1 MLPGALCEAH
11 ILLAGTE
18 SVTLKLQQRKLAL
31 TNFSEKFSLK
41 MEMEKLISFFMKGVL
56 HVDKLFKN

>member
-1 MLPGALCEAH
+1 M
-11 ILLAGTE
+11 
-18 SVTLKLQQRKLAL
+18 TLKLQQRKLAL

-41 MEMEKLISFFMKGVL
+41 MEMEKKLISFFMKGVV